1 MISRI
6 LISLA
11 LVATLLNMGCA
22 TRRPNDTT
30 HVRFESPMQAR
41 PTLESNLRTLRS
53 VSTQLDEIRKD
64 FFDFH
69 RRGSWR
75 KRGYFTAEENDGIE
89 DLFFHFTTGHTALW
103 DLVNYYE
110 GTDVHFS
117 DDETGIK
124 AHVLVLYAEF
134 LLAYHSSFLV
144 AEFSDDPVAISK
156 LNEAFYR
163 SGIPRGGYNR
173 LHQEITAKGEEKTLT
188 AVWVLYS
195 EDLSAPESGLSKLA
209 ATDPAYKDLIGQMP
223 SLHKGAQIQIHQ
235 VLKRGTLSGLENDF
249 SHTEADQLAHGA
261 AREFGD
267 ARYAMRA
274 LLFKD
279 VSRLKS
285 PTAHKI
291 KFSEQQKQQIYHL
304 LQPGDI
310 ILTYTAGYMSDVF
323 IPGAFK
329 HGITYV
335 GSPAQRKNAGLNVKS
350 LSDGASHEKTGFAA
364 HFSRE
369 SLPGGLK
376 ADMIEA
382 VAEGVIFNNLSYI
395 MDTHVNRML
404 VLLRPRLNDEEKTE
418 FLAGVFTWLGDPYD
432 FRFDFADASRQVCTE
447 VIYRALDGKGGIT
460 FTLTKRAN
468 HETLS
473 ADDIV
478 RYHINS
484 ESRLFELILF
494 AEENPDAQHHE
505 AVILEGAEGER
516 RIKALMANIKH

>member
-75 KRGYFTAEENDGIE
+75 KRGYFTAEENDRIE

-188 AVWVLYS
+188 AAWVLYS

-235 VLKRGTLSGLENDF
+235 VLKTGTLSGLENDF

-267 ARYAMRA
+267 ARYAARA

-291 KFSEQQKQQIYHL
+291 KFSEQQKQQVYHL

-404 VLLRPRLNDEEKTE
+404 VLRPRLNDEEKTE

-460 FTLTKRAN
+460 FTLTKRAG

-478 RYHINS
+478 RYHIAS
-484 ESRLFELILF
+484 ESRLFELVLF
-494 AEENPDAQHHE
+494 AEENQDAQHHE
-505 AVILEGAEGER
+505 AVILEGSEGER

>member
-1 MISRI
+1 MTSRI
-6 LISLA
+6 LISLVLFA
-11 LVATLLNMGCA
+11 SLLSMECA
-22 TRRPNDTT
+22 TRGPKYTT

-41 PTLESNLRTLRS
+41 LTLESNLRTLCS

-64 FFDFH
+64 IFDFH
-69 RRGSWR
+69 RRGSWQ
-75 KRGYFTAEENDGIE
+75 KHGYFTAEENDRIE
-89 DLFFHFTTGHTALW
+89 NLFFQFTTCHTALW
-103 DLVNYYE
+103 DLINYYG
-110 GTDVHFS
+110 GTDAHFP

-124 AHVLVLYAEF
+124 AHVLILYAEF

-144 AEFSDDPVAISK
+144 AEFTDDSVAISK

-163 SGIPRGGYNR
+163 SGILRGGYNR
-173 LHQEITAKGEEKTLT
+173 LHQEITAKGEENTLT
-188 AVWVLYS
+188 AAWVLYS
-195 EDLSAPESGLSKLA
+195 EDLSAPESGLSKLT
-209 ATDPAYKDLIGQMP
+209 ATDPVYKDLIGQIP
-223 SLHKGAQIQIHQ
+223 SLYKGAQTQIHQ
-235 VLKRGTLSGLENDF
+235 VLKTGTLSDLENDF

-267 ARYAMRA
+267 VRYAARA

-285 PTAHKI
+285 PTAHII
-291 KFSEQQKQQIYHL
+291 KFSEQQKQQVYHL

-310 ILTYTAGYMSDVF
+310 ILTYTAGYMSDIF

-335 GSPAQRKNAGLNVKS
+335 GSPAQRKNAGLSVKS
-350 LSDGASHEKTGFAA
+350 LSDVASHEKAGFAA
-364 HFSRE
+364 HLSRE

-395 MDTHVNRML
+395 MDTHINRML
-404 VLLRPRLNDEEKTE
+404 VLRPRLNDGEKTE

-447 VIYRALDGKGGIT
+447 VIYRALDGKGGIA
-460 FTLTKRAN
+460 FTLTKRAG

-478 RYHINS
+478 RYHIKS
-484 ESRLFELILF
+484 KSRLFELVLF
-494 AEENPDAQHHE
+494 AQENPDVRHHE
-505 AVILEGAEGER
+505 AVILEGLEGER
-516 RIKALMANIKH
+516 RIKALMASIKQ